1 MIREGLTTLIKEAA
15 QAHGLAVGDVVLEY
29 PAEFSHGD
37 YASNIAL
44 ALSKQAGKSP
54 KEIAGAL
61 AEAINQKKLE
71 YLDRVEV
78 AGPGF
83 INFYLSSPFLTSVV
97 KRVIDEGEKYGR
109 GNHLEGK
116 RVMVEYSQPNPFK
129 PFHIGHLMS
138 TTLGE
143 SISRLVEWSGAEV
156 FRANYQGDIG
166 PHVAK
171 CIWYLRKSGG
181 DANDVSVLGDAYAKG
196 NTAYEEDPAAKEEID
211 ALNQKLYAGDPEL
224 KALYNA
230 GRSASL
236 KRFEEI
242 YKTLG
247 TKFDAYFFESETAAR
262 GLKLVERGFS
272 QGVFEKS
279 EGAVVYPGEKKELHT
294 RVFVTSKGTPTYE
307 TKELGL
313 VEAKREKFPFDL
325 NITTVAVE
333 QDGYFKVLE
342 AVIAELWPEME
353 GKYTHV
359 PHGMMQLTEG
369 KMSSRKGNVITGES
383 ILEDMR
389 VKARE
394 RGGEKGVA
402 DGATDAIAVAGI
414 KYMVLKPEA
423 GRNIVFNPEKSLS
436 LEGDSGPYMQYAY
449 ARIQSL
455 LAKAREQG
463 VEPSVASVQEKDFS
477 LERLLYRFP
486 EIVERAAQEYEPHYV
501 VSYLIELSSAFNSYY
516 ARERIVDSGE
526 HAPYRLALAQAVSIT
541 LKNSLWL
548 LGIVAPERM

>member
-1 MIREGLTTLIKEAA
+1 MIREGIKTLIREAA
-15 QAHGLAVGDVVLEY
+15 EAQGIAVSDVVLEH
-29 PAEFSHGD
+29 PADFSHGD
-37 YASNIAL
+37 YSSNL
-44 ALSKQAGKSP
+44 ALSVAKQVGKSP
-54 KEIAGAL
+54 KEVATMLVEVLSQRKPAYVEKI
-61 AEAINQKKLE
+61 
-71 YLDRVEV
+71 EV

-83 INFYLSSPFLTSVV
+83 INFHLSSSHLTSIVE
-97 KRVIDEGEKYGR
+97 RVLQEGEKYGR
-109 GNHLEGK
+109 GNKLQGK

-171 CIWYLRKSGG
+171 CLWYLLKSGG
-181 DANDVSVLGDAYAKG
+181 DANNVGVLGDAYAKG
-196 NTAYEEDPAAKEEID
+196 NTAYEEDSAAKEEID
-211 ALNQKLYAGDPEL
+211 AINQKLYAGDPEL
-224 KALYNA
+224 KKLYDA
-230 GRSASL
+230 GRAASL

-262 GLKLVERGFS
+262 GLKLVEEGLERGI
-272 QGVFEKS
+272 FEKS
-279 EGAVVYPGEKKELHT
+279 EGAVVYPGEKKGLHT
-294 RVFVTSKGTPTYE
+294 RVFVTSKRTPTYE

-313 VEAKREKFPFDL
+313 VEAKREQFPFDL

-342 AVIAELWPEME
+342 AVIAELWPEMA

-383 ILEDMR
+383 ILEEMR
-389 VKARE
+389 EKARE
-394 RGGEKGVA
+394 RAGGRDTEEGVA
-402 DGATDAIAVAGI
+402 DAIAVAGI

-423 GRNIVFNPEKSLS
+423 GRNIIFSPEKSLS
-436 LEGDSGPYMQYAY
+436 LEGDSGPYLQYAY
-449 ARIQSL
+449 ARIKSL
-455 LAKAREQG
+455 LAKGET
-463 VEPSVASVQEKDFS
+463 ESLKPSTEHSNETDFS
-477 LERLLYRFP
+477 LERLLHRFP
-486 EIVERAAQEYEPHYV
+486 EIVERAAREYEPHYI
-501 VSYLIELSSAFNSYY
+501 VSYAVELASAFNSYY
-516 ARERIVDSGE
+516 ARERVVDSGN
-526 HAPYRLALAQAVSIT
+526 HAQYRLALVQAVSIT